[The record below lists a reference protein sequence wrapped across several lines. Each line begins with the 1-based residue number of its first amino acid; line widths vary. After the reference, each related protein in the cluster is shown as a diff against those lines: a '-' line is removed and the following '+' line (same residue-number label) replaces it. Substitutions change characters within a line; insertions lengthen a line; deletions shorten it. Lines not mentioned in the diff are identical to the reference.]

1 MADTPDL
8 QDGTSGKE
16 QQVGGE
22 DVQQNGS
29 TGASEDVHEPREHP
43 GEKESVETEV
53 AKVPEAVQTA
63 EVAAPQNEPVMERE
77 AGSVAAA
84 ADESVASEV
93 VDAAASSE
101 AQAAAPEAPEGSVEQ
116 PSEDLG
122 GAAVTAV
129 DNGGDV
135 SGKTAADPQGEEQ
148 DSEDFARMIDE
159 SKVENHSR
167 DIKVGDK
174 VSGVFVKIGSD
185 NSFVD
190 FGGRSEGIIKTSEL
204 RDEAQGD
211 KGEIRF
217 SEGDPIEAFVMEDA
231 HEIILSRFLRQEDRN
246 ADFLYQ
252 AYKSGIP
259 VEGKINAT
267 NQWGLGVDIQGV
279 RAFCPISQIETAFVE
294 DTEVYRDQTFSFKIT
309 EFRNQ
314 GRNIVV
320 SRRALLEAEKD
331 KEADDVRS
339 AIKVGAELDGKV
351 TRLEPF
357 GAFVDLGGGIEG
369 LIHVSEMTHQRVEHP
384 QEVVQE
390 GQDVKVAVVRLKN
403 LGNKR
408 KERISLSLKAL
419 EKDPWEE
426 MSEQFR
432 PGTVVQGKV
441 DALEDY
447 GAFVELAPNVRG
459 MVHVSEM
466 ADKRV
471 AHPREVV
478 SVGEEVQ
485 VAVLELDRR
494 RKRLRLSIKQVE
506 TMEDATNLKEFQMR
520 QKKEKGEPASSG
532 NALIDALKRAQ
543 LVD

>member
-1 MADTPDL
+1 MADIPDL
-8 QDGTSGKE
+8 QDGTSGKDKLVE
-16 QQVGGE
+16 GE
-22 DVQQNGS
+22 DVQQTGS
-29 TGASEDVHEPREHP
+29 
-43 GEKESVETEV
+43 TEV
-53 AKVPEAVQTA
+53 AEGGAAEESQT
-63 EVAAPQNEPVMERE
+63 EPVLEPE
-77 AGSVAAA
+77 AGSVAPASA
-84 ADESVASEV
+84 ESVATEVVAPPESGSQAAVPEVSEV
-93 VDAAASSE
+93 
-101 AQAAAPEAPEGSVEQ
+101 SVED
-116 PSEDLG
+116 PKEEAE
-122 GAAVTAV
+122 GASVAAV
-129 DNGGDV
+129 DNLGDV
-135 SGKTAADPQGEEQ
+135 SANPAANSKEAER

-174 VSGVFVKIGSD
+174 VSGVLVKIGSD

-190 FGGRSEGIIKTSEL
+190 FGGRSEGVIKTSEL
-204 RDEAQGD
+204 RDEGQGD

-217 SEGDPIEAFVMEDA
+217 SEGEPLEAFVMEDA
-231 HEIILSRFLRQEDRN
+231 QEVILSRFLRQEDRN

-279 RAFCPISQIETAFVE
+279 RAFCPISQIETTFVE

-339 AIKVGAELDGKV
+339 AIKVGAELMGKV

-384 QEVVQE
+384 QEVVQQ
-390 GQDVKVAVVRLKN
+390 GQDVKVAVVRLKS

-432 PGTVVQGKV
+432 SGTVVQGKV

-478 SVGEEVQ
+478 SVGDEVQ

-506 TMEDATNLKEFQMR
+506 TMEDATNVKEFQVR
-520 QKKEKGEPASSG
+520 QRKEKDEPSVG
-532 NALIDALKRAQ
+532 NALTDALKRAQ

>member
-1 MADTPDL
+1 
-8 QDGTSGKE
+8 
-16 QQVGGE
+16 
-22 DVQQNGS
+22 
-29 TGASEDVHEPREHP
+29 
-43 GEKESVETEV
+43 
-53 AKVPEAVQTA
+53 
-63 EVAAPQNEPVMERE
+63 
-77 AGSVAAA
+77 
-84 ADESVASEV
+84 
-93 VDAAASSE
+93 
-101 AQAAAPEAPEGSVEQ
+101 
-116 PSEDLG
+116 
-122 GAAVTAV
+122 
-129 DNGGDV
+129 
-135 SGKTAADPQGEEQ
+135 
-148 DSEDFARMIDE
+148 MIDE

-174 VSGVFVKIGSD
+174 VSGVLVKIGSD

-190 FGGRSEGIIKTSEL
+190 FGGRSEGVIKTSEL
-204 RDEAQGD
+204 RDEGQGD

-217 SEGDPIEAFVMEDA
+217 SEGEPLEAFVMEDA
-231 HEIILSRFLRQEDRN
+231 QEVILSRFLRQEDRN

-279 RAFCPISQIETAFVE
+279 RAFCPISQIETTFVE

-339 AIKVGAELDGKV
+339 AIKVGAELAGKV

-384 QEVVQE
+384 QEVVQQ
-390 GQDVKVAVVRLKN
+390 GQDVKVAVVRLKS

-432 PGTVVQGKV
+432 SGTVVQGKV

-478 SVGEEVQ
+478 SVGDEVQ

-506 TMEDATNLKEFQMR
+506 TMEDATNVKEFQVR
-520 QKKEKGEPASSG
+520 QRKEKDEPSVG
-532 NALIDALKRAQ
+532 NALTDALKRAQ

>member
-8 QDGTSGKE
+8 QEDENRKEKQIEGEVVQPDG
-16 QQVGGE
+16 
-22 DVQQNGS
+22 NA
-29 TGASEDVHEPREHP
+29 GASLEADASAP
-43 GEKESVETEV
+43 G
-53 AKVPEAVQTA
+53 
-63 EVAAPQNEPVMERE
+63 
-77 AGSVAAA
+77 
-84 ADESVASEV
+84 EV
-93 VDAAASSE
+93 VDAPTSGARAAVG
-101 AQAAAPEAPEGSVEQ
+101 EAPGGSVDPPDE
-116 PSEDLG
+116 ELG
-122 GAAVTAV
+122 GDSSSSAENLADDT
-129 DNGGDV
+129 
-135 SGKTAADPQGEEQ
+135 GKTATDPKGEVQE
-148 DSEDFARMIDE
+148 SEDFARMIDE
-159 SKVENHSR
+159 SKVEDHSR

-174 VSGVFVKIGSD
+174 VSGVLIKIGTDS
-185 NSFVD
+185 SFVD
-190 FGGRSEGIIKTSEL
+190 FGGRSEGVIKTSEL
-204 RDEAQGD
+204 RDEGQGG

-217 SEGDPIEAFVMEDA
+217 SEGDPIEAFVMEEGQ
-231 HEIILSRFLRQEDRN
+231 EIVLSRFLRQEDRN

-279 RAFCPISQIETAFVE
+279 RAFCPISQIETTFVD
-294 DTEVYRDQTFSFKIT
+294 DTEAYRDQTFSFKIT

-331 KEADDVRS
+331 KEADEVRS
-339 AIKVGAELDGKV
+339 GIKVGAELAGKI

-369 LIHVSEMTHQRVEHP
+369 LIHVSELIHQRVEHP
-384 QEVVQE
+384 QEVVRQ
-390 GQDVKVAVVRLKN
+390 GQDVKAAVIRVKN

-419 EKDPWEE
+419 LKDPWEE
-426 MSEQFR
+426 LSEQFR
-432 PGTVVQGKV
+432 PGTVTKGKV
-441 DALEDY
+441 DALEDF

-471 AHPREVV
+471 EHPREVV

-506 TMEDATNLKEFQMR
+506 TLEDASNLKEFQRR
-520 QKKEKGEPASSG
+520 QQKEKDEPSGG